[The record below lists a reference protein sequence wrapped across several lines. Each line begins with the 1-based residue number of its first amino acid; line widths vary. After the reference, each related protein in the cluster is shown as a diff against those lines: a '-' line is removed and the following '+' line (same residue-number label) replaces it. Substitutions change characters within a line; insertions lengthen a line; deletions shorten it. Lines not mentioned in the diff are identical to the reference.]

1 MKNPI
6 PIDHCHL
13 TNTNLMQTDFAAA
26 DRQKFLRLRP
36 RRVRSKRTHLAP
48 GLPARGIWMTD
59 VSAMDRR
66 SVKAQLAGRAG
77 WRVTWWAW
85 NCRLHAFLRPQASL
99 EQTMYAFHQRH
110 HALTLGWLQHQ
121 LEGQAIYLAT
131 KYHGPLAGLR
141 CALEQIQQS
150 IGETR

>member
-6 PIDHCHL
+6 PIDHPPL
-13 TNTNLMQTDFAAA
+13 TNTNLMRTDFATA
-26 DRQKFLRLRP
+26 DRQKFLQARP
-36 RRVRSKRTHLAP
+36 RRVRSKRTDLAP
-48 GLPARGIWMTD
+48 GLPACGIWMTD
-59 VSAMDRR
+59 VSVMDRR

-85 NCRLHAFLRPQASL
+85 NCRLHALLRPQASL

-121 LEGQAIYLAT
+121 QEGRAIYLAT

-141 CALEQIQQS
+141 CAREQIQQS

>member
-1 MKNPI
+1 MKNRP
-6 PIDHCHL
+6 PIDFLPL
-13 TNTNLMQTDFAAA
+13 TNTNLMRTDFAAA
-26 DRQKFLRLRP
+26 DRQKFLQLP
-36 RRVRSKRTHLAP
+36 PCRVRSKRIDLAS

-66 SVKAQLAGRAG
+66 SVKAQLAGRAS
-77 WRVTWWAW
+77 WRVIWWAW
-85 NCRLHAFLRPQASL
+85 NCRLHALLRPQASL

-121 LEGQAIYLAT
+121 SEGRAIYLAT

>member
-1 MKNPI
+1 MKNRPS
-6 PIDHCHL
+6 IDPPHL
-13 TNTNLMQTDFAAA
+13 TNTNLMRTDFAAA
-26 DRQKFLRLRP
+26 DRQKFLQLP
-36 RRVRSKRTHLAP
+36 PCRVRSKRTDLAP

-85 NCRLHAFLRPQASL
+85 NCRLHALLRPQASL
-99 EQTMYAFHQRH
+99 EQTMYAFHKLH
-110 HALTLGWLQHQ
+110 HTLTLGWLQYQ
-121 LEGQAIYLAT
+121 QEYRAIVLAT
-131 KYHGPLAGLR
+131 RYHGPLAGLR

-150 IGETR
+150 TGETR

>member
-6 PIDHCHL
+6 PIDHHHL
-13 TNTNLMQTDFAAA
+13 TNTILMRTDFADT
-26 DRQKFLRLRP
+26 DRQKFLQALP
-36 RRVRSKRTHLAP
+36 RQVHSKRIDLTSR
-48 GLPARGIWMTD
+48 LPAYGIWMTD
-59 VSAMDRR
+59 VSAMDCR

-85 NCRLHAFLRPQASL
+85 NCRLHALLQPQASL

-121 LEGQAIYLAT
+121 LEGRAIYLAT
-131 KYHGPLAGLR
+131 KYHGPRAGLR